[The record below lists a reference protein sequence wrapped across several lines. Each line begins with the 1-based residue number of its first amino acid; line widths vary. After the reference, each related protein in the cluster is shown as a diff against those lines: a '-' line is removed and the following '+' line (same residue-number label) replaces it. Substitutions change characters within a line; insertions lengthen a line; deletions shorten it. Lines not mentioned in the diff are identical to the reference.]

1 VTRDSSASLPAL
13 LDPDARPIIGHRG
26 ASGRAPEN
34 TMRSFEL
41 ALEEG
46 ADALELDVRI
56 SADGDPVVIHDA
68 DLARTAGVSALVA
81 ALPTER
87 VLELDAGARFTRD
100 GGNTFPW
107 RGQGI
112 RIPLLADVLSA
123 FPSVPLI
130 VEIKTGAASE
140 AVRRVIEERDAVARC
155 VLMSFESDALDIF
168 RVSPWHTGATG
179 SDTLRV
185 IHDALRRR
193 ETAAPIYSVFSLPE
207 RYHGFPLPISLIA
220 RSARRMAK
228 PVHMWPIDS
237 PVRALSLWRRGA
249 SGMVTNYPSELRA
262 LRDSA

>member
-1 VTRDSSASLPAL
+1 MTHRALTQLSAL

-46 ADALELDVRI
+46 ADALELDVHV
-56 SADGDPVVIHDA
+56 SADGDPVVVHDA
-68 DLARTAGVSALVA
+68 DLARTTGVRALVA
-81 ALPTER
+81 ELPTER

-100 GGNTFPW
+100 GGITFPW
-107 RGQGI
+107 RGQGV
-112 RIPLLADVLSA
+112 RIPLLADVLAA
-123 FPSVPLI
+123 FPTVPLI
-130 VEIKTGAASE
+130 VEIKTAAASE
-140 AVRRVIEERDAVARC
+140 AVQRVIAERGAVDRS
-155 VLMSFESDALDIF
+155 VLMSFESAALDIF
-168 RVSPWHTGATG
+168 RVPPWHTGATG
-179 SDTLRV
+179 SDTIRV
-185 IHDALRRR
+185 IREALCRR
-193 ETAAPIYSVFSLPE
+193 EPAAPVYSIFSLPE

-220 RSARRMAK
+220 RSARRMGK

-237 PVRALSLWRRGA
+237 PARALSLWRRGA